1 MLFRSHNDA
10 NPGNVLFTGDD
21 VSGIIDFGDMV
32 RGTRVQELAVAG
44 AYLYEGDGPYLESVA
59 ALVGGYLRVAPLPW
73 EQVALLP
80 GLLRTRALLSLVITS
95 WLADTAEHEAEER
108 RAVLP
113 RSVGRLERFWN
124 IEAEGGLERL
134 RAAWEEAR

>member
-1 MLFRSHNDA
+1 MCSSDL
-10 NPGNVLFTGDD
+10 
-21 VSGIIDFGDMV
+21 
-32 RGTRVQELAVAG
+32 
-44 AYLYEGDGPYLESVA
+44 
-59 ALVGGYLRVAPLPW
+59 
-73 EQVALLP
+73 
-80 GLLRTRALLSLVITS
+80 